1 MATSRRPTALA
12 NTRELPNADKY
23 RTIVQY
29 MAEYTSHLMKISR
42 GGESVLTDQMKGV
55 LAHLERKMVELEGDG
70 ESHGY
75 VTETLQEL
83 KNSILGNCW
92 QVVKSRYHYLGDII
106 CFRR

>member
-1 MATSRRPTALA
+1 MATSRPPTALA
-12 NTRELPNADKY
+12 NSRELPYADKY

-42 GGESVLTDQMKGV
+42 GGEIQMKGV

-92 QVVKSRYHYLGDII
+92 QVVISCYYLGDII